1 MIKVEGQRN
10 GTAQRRSS
18 ISTINIRVDYQDK
31 SGEYVRSVLYHE
43 GVYTNERSFVLPWGT
58 QRAPDEIV
66 EVASLNDCN
75 LNIAAYQPENFS
87 GRVLISFEMQ
97 NVGAGV
103 KQNFQLSR
111 GTSTG
116 VDELPEA
123 DERTEDYVSGQPME
137 VYNLIGQRQTRPRR
151 GINIVR
157 DPEDRAHKICVK

>member
-1 MIKVEGQRN
+1 
-10 GTAQRRSS
+10 
-18 ISTINIRVDYQDK
+18 
-31 SGEYVRSVLYHE
+31 VRYHE

-137 VYNLIGQRQTRPRR
+137 VYNLSGQRQTRQD
-151 GINIVR
+151 G
-157 DPEDRAHKICVK
+157 E

>member
-43 GVYTNERSFVLPWGT
+43 GVYTNERSFVL
-58 QRAPDEIV
+58 
-66 EVASLNDCN
+66 
-75 LNIAAYQPENFS
+75 PENFS